1 MSTAERP
8 IEEFAGL
15 DLLSSA
21 VILLD
26 GEQLIR
32 HLNPAA
38 ENLFSAS
45 QRVWLGRPLSQL
57 LGTPPAL
64 LEALDNALR
73 NNWSYTGHSV
83 PFKRSESV
91 VLHLDCTVTP
101 IEATPLRA
109 RLPAKPRDSTAAP
122 V

>member
-1 MSTAERP
+1 MSKRQTT
-8 IEEFAGL
+8 IDDFAGL

-26 GEQLIR
+26 GGLLIR

-45 QRVWLGRPLSQL
+45 QRIWLGRPLKI
-57 LGTPPAL
+57 G
-64 LEALDNALR
+64 
-73 NNWSYTGHSV
+73 
-83 PFKRSESV
+83 
-91 VLHLDCTVTP
+91 
-101 IEATPLRA
+101 RA
-109 RLPAKPRDSTAAP
+109 H